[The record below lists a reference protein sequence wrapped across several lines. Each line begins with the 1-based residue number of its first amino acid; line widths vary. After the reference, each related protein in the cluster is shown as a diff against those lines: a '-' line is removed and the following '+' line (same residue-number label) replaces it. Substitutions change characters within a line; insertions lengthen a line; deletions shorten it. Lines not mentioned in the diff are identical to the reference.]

1 MSEAQEGALPAVDYL
16 KLPEGGE
23 PYLEGLQCQN
33 CQAIFVDKRNVCASC
48 GARDQLKA
56 LKLTSTGKIYSYSI
70 VHRTFPGVDTPFVSA
85 VVDLDGGGTIKSNLI
100 GVEAKPENIPFGMP
114 VEVVFKDA
122 LGRKDKAD
130 NSYISFFFQPTQ

>member
-56 LKLTSTGKIYSYSI
+56 LKLSSTGKIYSYSI